1 MKSNPLTDTLH
12 PFLRNILRAIQ
23 FVWNSG
29 PGWTQASVALLIVQG
44 TLPLLILYL
53 IKLVV
58 DAVAVSLTASD
69 PSAHFKEVA
78 LLVGYSG
85 GVALVMALCG
95 ILTNLVNRAQ
105 SRAVTD
111 HMFSILHHKSVEL
124 DLEYYENPEYYDT
137 LHRAQKAQIEP
148 LRLFESTD
156 QGYQRIFLYWAA
168 SAFDQKG
175 N

>member
-1 MKSNPLTDTLH
+1 MILNSNPLPHTSH

-58 DAVAVSLTASD
+58 DAVVVSLTASD
-69 PSAHFKEVA
+69 PSAHFEEIA
-78 LLVGYSG
+78 LLVGVSG
-85 GVALVMALCG
+85 AVALVMALCR

-111 HMFSILHHKSVEL
+111 HMYAILHQKSVAL

-137 LHRAQKAQIEP
+137 LHRAQKA
-148 LRLFESTD
+148 
-156 QGYQRIFLYWAA
+156 A
-168 SAFDQKG
+168 S
-175 N
+175 